1 MARPSPCTPTRHWNP
16 TTLGRHVDRLTE
28 PPRPRRVVT
37 GNDAA
42 GRSRVM
48 WDGPA
53 PNAWVLSPS
62 RSGAG
67 VHMTPTLDYAIV
79 LDGQPKLWLD
89 DGEHQLNVGD
99 VVVQGAAWH
108 AWSGDRPF
116 RMAYIML
123 RADAEPDA

>member
-1 MARPSPCTPTRHWNP
+1 
-16 TTLGRHVDRLTE
+16 
-28 PPRPRRVVT
+28 
-37 GNDAA
+37 
-42 GRSRVM
+42 
-48 WDGPA
+48 
-53 PNAWVLSPS
+53 
-62 RSGAG
+62 
-67 VHMTPTLDYAIV
+67 MTPTLDYAIV